1 MGWGKGH
8 FAQNWPWGVN
18 KFVSGTSQGS
28 THAALQGT
36 CAALWITQ
44 CCLTRYQVQIFW
56 PPPGQFYGYF
66 GYFVPYDLY
75 PTPFLSKI
83 WSLKKSKNNDMI
95 LPKIRVLYPHFTH
108 LEMIC
113 VLRQSVL
120 TIHLRHHLNVHH
132 WMGSSAIGKAGM
144 IGPCKNNW

>member
-44 CCLTRYQVQIFW
+44 CCLTRYPEQFFDHPQVSFMATLGILCHMTYT
-56 PPPGQFYGYF
+56 PPHS
-66 GYFVPYDLY
+66 Y
-75 PTPFLSKI
+75 PKYEV
-83 WSLKKSKNNDMI
+83 WKKSKNNDMI

-113 VLRQSVL
+113 ALRQSVL
-120 TIHLRHHLNVHH
+120 TIHLRHHINVHH